1 MSTNDAGERWRGD
14 DEAAQWSL
22 RVQTFAPPMILLLA
36 WWANSNVGL
45 SAFFSRTFFGM
56 WIHEF
61 GHAITSWWCGYFA
74 FPGPWRTITGD
85 ERHPA
90 VILAVVAVTAAALF
104 YGVRARRLAFIV
116 AGAVAAVACV
126 AGTLI
131 ASSKTAS
138 MAITFGG
145 DAANL
150 ILGPVLVLTMQLPRE
165 HPLKQRWLHWGF
177 LVIGA
182 FAFADV
188 AQTWLRARNDFAEIP
203 FGLIDGVGFSDAS
216 KLVEDHRWTETQ
228 LVNRYCTLALLGGV
242 VLVVGQVLGVRAARR
257 RLREHE
263 HEHDRDGPREARGP
277 AHVVVDDAAPLHVGT
292 LDEPP
297 AYQGYQPL
305 PPPPSRHREPIDL

>member
-1 MSTNDAGERWRGD
+1 MNTGPVSERWRGD

-22 RVQTFAPPMILLLA
+22 RVQTLAPPLVLLLA

-56 WIHEF
+56 WVHEF

-74 FPGPWRTITGD
+74 FPGPWRTITGH
-85 ERHPA
+85 ERNLG
-90 VILAVVAVTAAALF
+90 VIVAVVVVTSAVLF
-104 YGVRARRLAFIV
+104 YGVRARRFAWVV
-116 AGAVAAVACV
+116 AGALGAVAFV
-126 AGTLI
+126 AGTII
-131 ASSKTAS
+131 ASAKTAS

-150 ILGPVLVLTMQLPRE
+150 ILGPLLVLTMQLPRE
-165 HPLKQRWLHWGF
+165 HPIKKRWLHWGF
-177 LVIGA
+177 VVIGA

-203 FGLIDGVGFSDAS
+203 FGNIDGVGFSDAS
-216 KLVEDHRWTETQ
+216 KLVEDHHWSETQ

-257 RLREHE
+257 RLRDESNDHE
-263 HEHDRDGPREARGP
+263 NDNTTARRARDHDDNDSGPI
-277 AHVVVDDAAPLHVGT
+277 HVGT
-292 LDEPP
+292 LVEPP
-297 AYQGYQPL
+297 AYQGFQPL